1 MVIQSKAATFYVVFK
16 GVRTGI
22 YGDWLECAPNVIGF
36 KGAVYKGFRTKKDAL
51 EAYQSFMRQ
60 HTKVSD
66 EATAVSD
73 SCSLSRDGSIS
84 LEESLLEWKAFSKKM
99 VGLIWFL
106 SFFIGL
112 FSGLVCVLLFVL
124 LK

>member
-1 MVIQSKAATFYVVFK
+1 MAIQNKAATFYVVFK

-22 YGDWLECAPNVIGF
+22 YGDWLECVPNVIGF
-36 KGAVYKGFRTKKDAL
+36 KGAVYKGFRTKKDAV
-51 EAYQSFMRQ
+51 EAYQSFMQQ
-60 HTKVSD
+60 HARVSD
-66 EATAVSD
+66 EAAAVSE

-84 LEESLLEWKAFSKKM
+84 LEDSLREWKASSKKM

-112 FSGLVCVLLFVL
+112 FSGLVCVLVFVL

>member
-1 MVIQSKAATFYVVFK
+1 MAIQNKAATFYVVFK
-16 GVRTGI
+16 GVHTGI

-36 KGAVYKGFRTKKDAL
+36 KGAVYKGFRTKKDAV

-60 HTKVSD
+60 HARVSD
-66 EATAVSD
+66 EAAAVSE

-84 LEESLLEWKAFSKKM
+84 LEDSLREWKASSKKM

-112 FSGLVCVLLFVL
+112 FSGLVCVLIFVL